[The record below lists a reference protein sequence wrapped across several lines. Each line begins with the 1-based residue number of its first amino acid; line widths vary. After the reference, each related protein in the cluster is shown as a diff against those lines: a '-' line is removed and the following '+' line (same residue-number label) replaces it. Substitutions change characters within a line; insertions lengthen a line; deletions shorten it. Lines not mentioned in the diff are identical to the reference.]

1 MARLDNKVAII
12 TGAGNGQGAYEA
24 ELFAK
29 EGAKVVAT
37 DINFNSASTVVEE
50 INNSQNGQAIAV
62 KHDIANENE
71 WKNVIEKTVESF
83 GKVDILVNNAGIH
96 ADTAMADISLEEWNK
111 IIQVNLTGTFIGMQA
126 VIPEMKKN
134 GAGSIV
140 NIGSIAAMYGG
151 SFAHYSAAKGGMRS
165 LTKVAAIEYGKD
177 NIRTNG
183 VYPGLIETALTK
195 DALDDEELYKK
206 FIETTYLPRLG
217 KVEDVAYGVLYLASD
232 ESSFVNGTE
241 LVIDGG
247 TIAGHK
253 LK

>member
-1 MARLDNKVAII
+1 MGRLDGKVAII
-12 TGAGNGQGAYEA
+12 TGAGNGQGEFEA
-24 ELFAK
+24 KLFAK

-37 DINFNSASTVVEE
+37 DINFDAVSKVANE
-50 INNSQNGQAIAV
+50 IQESNGQAVAL
-62 KHDIANENE
+62 KHDIASEE
-71 WKNVIEKTVESF
+71 DWQNVVEETVKAYEKI
-83 GKVDILVNNAGIH
+83 DILVNNAGIH
-96 ADTAMADISLEEWNK
+96 ADTAMEDITLDEWNK
-111 IIQVNLTGTFIGMQA
+111 ILSVNLTGTFIAMQA

-134 GAGSIV
+134 GSGSIV

-165 LTKVAAIEYGKD
+165 LVKVAAIEYGKD
-177 NIRTNG
+177 GIRTNG

-195 DALDDEELYKK
+195 EALADDELRQK
-206 FIETTYLPRLG
+206 FIDTTYLPRLG
-217 KVEDVAYGVLYLASD
+217 RVEDVAYGVLYLASD
-232 ESSFVNGTE
+232 ESGFVNGTE